1 MYKYKQ
7 KARFAKG
14 FEKLYNERSSS
25 ITQNEPASRAS
36 EKRWMLDKWAWY
48 YFLQQTS
55 INQLLSPKNIRMSW
69 ESEGPPRMPDTPK
82 K

>member
-36 EKRWMLDKWAWY
+36 EKRWMLDK
-48 YFLQQTS
+48 
-55 INQLLSPKNIRMSW
+55 
-69 ESEGPPRMPDTPK
+69 
-82 K
+82 